1 MPTTSIRKFMKLRAL
16 QAICALACL
25 VPCIGFAQTRGTV
38 PTFTRSVHGV
48 DYTFAGRDPA
58 TKGTTRIPVL
68 LVPIRL
74 DFQGRAASLDATG
87 DAQRILKSPVFSS
100 YKFPGG
106 PSTQYAD
113 ALLHATFHGE
123 GRTLLEKPEVRPVT
137 IEIPPSKG
145 YLLHAGDSGRSI
157 GVVDR
162 DYIESELFKQIPAQP
177 GKLVIAVVHD
187 ATFYAIGDA
196 TVCCGWGTHG
206 VDPATGN
213 SFVLAAYLDN
223 VPAIVR
229 EHDVQPLTQQLA
241 EFFYDP
247 LHDPRNNFHTD
258 GAPGN
263 WFIAWRRPVA
273 DGACGGSGIGSNYFQ
288 LLPTDTNL
296 KNNFPSS
303 PAFVVSGAGGTYH
316 LQNVALFDWY
326 LGGSA
331 GSKDYGFPDAG
342 ALREPA
348 KPCKA
353 RRPASGGQHAPVPA
367 DASSTRNKHWLIGYW
382 TGSRF
387 GGGTPLPLQDISPQW
402 NVVIVAF
409 ASPAENAL
417 EGTLVYTPPPG
428 MSVDQVKAGIEY
440 LKRQGRKV
448 MISLGGGGKYF
459 KLDHASD
466 IPNFVDSVARIVK
479 QYGFDGVDI
488 DFEAPSLDLAE
499 GDTNF
504 RHPTT
509 PSVVNL
515 IDGLRQLHRRFG
527 PQFMISIVPEGTQ
540 VPGGYVSYGGQFGSE
555 LPLIH
560 ALRNILAFV
569 DVQDYNTPPLTGLD
583 GNIYQTHTVDYYAAT
598 TDMLLHGFDVA
609 GNPKLFFPPLPADKV
624 AIGYLVGYDEP
635 GIDLSAVRYVLT
647 GHAPAGTHYKLKSR
661 DGYPA
666 MLGAM
671 YWTIDEDRDDG
682 YRYSNLLGPVLHA
695 RKEPAQ

>member
-1 MPTTSIRKFMKLRAL
+1 MRNATPSKII
-16 QAICALACL
+16 QIICALVYL
-25 VPCIGFAQTRGTV
+25 MPCVGMAQTRGTIPV
-38 PTFTRSVHGV
+38 FTRSINGA
-48 DYTFAGRDPA
+48 DYTFAGHDPA
-58 TKGTTRIPVL
+58 TSGTTRIPVL

-74 DFQGRAASLDATG
+74 DFQSRAASLDAAG
-87 DAQRILKSPVFSS
+87 DVSRILKSPAFSS
-100 YKFPGG
+100 YSFPGSR
-106 PSTQYAD
+106 PTQYAD
-113 ALLHATFHGE
+113 ALLHATFPGD
-123 GRTLLEKPEVRPVT
+123 GRTLLDTPKVRPVT

-145 YLLHAGDSGRSI
+145 YLLPSGHDARKI
-157 GVVDR
+157 GVIDR
-162 DYIESELFKQIPAQP
+162 DYIATQLFERIRAQP

-206 VDPATGN
+206 VDPVTGN
-213 SFVLAAYLDN
+213 SFVLASYLDN
-223 VPAIVR
+223 PPAIVSER
-229 EHDVQPLTQQLA
+229 DVQPLTQQLA

-247 LHDPRNNFHTD
+247 LHDPRNNFHTEY
-258 GAPGN
+258 APGN
-263 WFIAWRRPVA
+263 WFTAWRRPAA
-273 DGACGGSGIGSNYFQ
+273 DEACGGSGIGSNYFQ

-296 KNNFPSS
+296 KNNFPTS
-303 PAFVVSGAGGTYH
+303 PAYVAAGAGGAYH

-331 GSKDYGFPDAG
+331 GSKTYGFPDAN

-348 KPCKA
+348 VPCKA
-353 RRPASGGQHAPVPA
+353 RRSASSGHHEPVPA
-367 DASSTRNKHWLIGYW
+367 AVEGVSNKHWLIGYW

-387 GGGTPLPLQDISPQW
+387 GGGTPLRLQDVPPQW
-402 NVVIVAF
+402 NVVIAAF
-409 ASPAENAL
+409 ASPVKDAP

-428 MSVDQVKAGIEY
+428 MSADAVKAGIADLHRE
-440 LKRQGRKV
+440 GRKV
-448 MISLGGGGKYF
+448 MISLGGGGQYF
-459 KLDHASD
+459 KLDHTSD
-466 IPNFVDSVARIVK
+466 IPNFVDSVAAIVK

-488 DFEAPSLDLAE
+488 DFEAPSLDLAD
-499 GDTNF
+499 GDTDF

-515 IDGLRQLHRRFG
+515 IEGLRQLHHRFG
-527 PQFMISIVPEGTQ
+527 PKFMISIVPEGTQ

-569 DVQDYNTPPLTGLD
+569 DIQDYNTPPLPGLD
-583 GNIYQTHTVDYYAAT
+583 GNIYQTHTVDYNAAT

-609 GNPKLFFPPLPADKV
+609 GNPKMFFPPLPADKV
-624 AIGYLVGYDEP
+624 AIGFLVGYDDP
-635 GIDLSAVRYVLT
+635 DIDAASVRYVLT
-647 GHAPAGTHYKLKSR
+647 GRAPAGAHYKLMSR

-682 YRYSNLLGPVLHA
+682 YRYSNLLGPALHDHE
-695 RKEPAQ
+695 RPAQ